1 MPIKLL
7 AAAIALAASAATV
20 PTVAA
25 QAADNSAN
33 RIINDPR
40 VAALAPYG
48 LNLPPQVRDDKS
60 VQFGKMLRIP
70 LKGHSDFWRIGVTTP
85 TLKPVKKG
93 DQIVIAFWA
102 RATGTENGA
111 PGRIGRVQL
120 EATPVVRTIFEQ
132 SFDIGPEW
140 KIYQL
145 KGAADRD
152 YAPGQ
157 LNAALHIDAAKQVLD
172 LGPVFIL
179 DYGQPTP

>member
-7 AAAIALAASAATV
+7 AATLALLAAV
-20 PTVAA
+20 PAAA
-25 QAADNSAN
+25 QGAD

-40 VAALAPYG
+40 VPALTPYG

-70 LKGHSDFWRIGVTTP
+70 LKGHGDFWRIGVITP

-102 RATGTENGA
+102 RATGTENGK

-120 EATPVVRTIFEQ
+120 EATPVVRAIFEQ
-132 SFDIGPEW
+132 PFDIGPEW
-140 KIYQL
+140 KMYQL
-145 KGAADRD
+145 KGVADQD
-152 YAPGQ
+152 YQPGQ